1 MLECT
6 PHSVFSWNYSVS
18 GLQLGGAELTFEPL
32 SDRGAITLDRAALD
46 RAAIAGAAID
56 GATIAGAR
64 FGIRKQGWLD
74 ASWTLEHDGDT
85 VAVAKRRSLLGRSFD
100 LSHAGAVL
108 LLKPQTLL
116 VRDYHL
122 LLGDTVVGTI
132 EPEHPLT
139 RKARVR
145 CDATVPEMVQLF
157 SFWLVAMIWRS
168 STDTAPT

>member
-18 GLQLGGAELTFEPL
+18 GLQLGTAELTFEPL
-32 SDRGAITLDRAALD
+32 SDRGAI
-46 RAAIAGAAID
+46 AID
-56 GATIAGAR
+56 EVR
-64 FGIRKQGWLD
+64 FDIRKQGWLD
-74 ASWTLEHDGDT
+74 ASWTLERDGNT
-85 VAVAKRRSLLGRSFD
+85 VATAKRRGMLGRSFD
-100 LSHAGAVL
+100 LTHTGTVL

-139 RKARVR
+139 RKARVK
-145 CDATVPEMVQLF
+145 CDATVAETVQLF

-168 STDTAPT
+168 TTDASPT

>member
-32 SDRGAITLDRAALD
+32 SDRGAITLDRAA
-46 RAAIAGAAID
+46 IA

-157 SFWLVAMIWRS
+157 SFWLVAMVWRS

>member
-18 GLQLGGAELTFEPL
+18 GLALGAAELTFGPL
-32 SDRGAITLDRAALD
+32 SDQGAI
-46 RAAIAGAAID
+46 AIEG
-56 GATIAGAR
+56 TR
-64 FGIRKQGWLD
+64 LEIRKEGWVN
-74 ASWTLEHDGDT
+74 ANWTLEREGNV

-100 LSHAGAVL
+100 LTCSGQAL

-122 LLGDTVVGTI
+122 LLGDAVVGTI

-139 RKARVR
+139 RKARVQ
-145 CDATVPEMVQLF
+145 CDAVVAETIQLF
-157 SFWLVAMIWRS
+157 SFWLVAMVWRS
-168 STDTAPT
+168 TTDTSPV